1 MTLPTGDILIAN
13 GSSDRPVLLSE
24 RSQLIAIKALQI
36 AESRYQ
42 WEDMTDIEWDEIESA
57 IGAALTEILTEQAA
71 SSMANYQE
79 IERTSTQSIPAN
91 TVTNVIFPNVTGLG
105 TDVYLLDDGI
115 ATINARLA
123 VTSGNA
129 QLQYVR
135 MLLNDVEIARDD
147 NRSTS
152 SQQYFE
158 MTTVA
163 EVDSGDVVKLQV
175 YALGGTTV
183 QITPFFPQVRVV
195 TV

>member
-1 MTLPTGDILIAN
+1 MTLPNDDILSADESVNRLI
-13 GSSDRPVLLSE
+13 LLSE

-36 AESRYQ
+36 AENRTA
-42 WEDMTDIEWDEIESA
+42 WESMEDTAWDEIEAAVS
-57 IGAALTEILTEQAA
+57 AALTEILTEQAA
-71 SSMANYQE
+71 SSMAEYQE

-105 TDVYLLDDGI
+105 TDVYLMNDGI

-135 MLLNDVEIARDD
+135 MLLNDIEIARDD

-158 MTTVA
+158 MTAVA
-163 EVDSGDVVKLQV
+163 EVDAGDVVKLQV